1 MFCFSD
7 FQEYCHTS
15 MKSNTKNKKYQ
26 FIIDKTFLKNLL
38 IFNQDFLYYVHSMTL
53 DCHFS
58 LFENIDYAYN

>member
-1 MFCFSD
+1 
-7 FQEYCHTS
+7 

-26 FIIDKTFLKNLL
+26 FLINKTFLKNLL
-38 IFNQDFLYYVHSMTL
+38 IFNYDFLYYIHSMTL